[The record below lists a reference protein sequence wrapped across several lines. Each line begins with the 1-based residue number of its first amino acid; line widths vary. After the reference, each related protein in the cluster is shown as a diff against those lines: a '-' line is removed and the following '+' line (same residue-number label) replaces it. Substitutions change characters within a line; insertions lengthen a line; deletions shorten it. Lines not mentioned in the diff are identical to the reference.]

1 MILAAGL
8 LGLAALAWIYVG
20 RMAEM
25 PAHAAT
31 AVAMPGMDGAAWVVW
46 LAGMWAVMMVAM
58 MVPSATP
65 TILLFA
71 AISRRRRLQGQPAVS
86 AAVFTLG
93 YLLVWTLYAAAA
105 AGAQWQLHRLAL
117 LSPAM
122 AAASPL
128 LGGGLLIAAGLYQWM
143 PLKGRCLSQCRSPLG
158 FFSAE
163 WREGAGGA
171 LLMGMR
177 HGSLLRRL
185 LLDAHGV
192 AVRERSH
199 ERALGGGDRRFRAGG
214 EAGAG
219 GRMLGRM
226 AGVALVG
233 WGLWLVLA
241 YAARDLSSTRSPR
254 TLIAFLRQP
263 IPQPPRG

>member
-1 MILAAGL
+1 MPAAALRRDRLVLVAGL

-20 RMAEM
+20 RMAET
-25 PAHAAT
+25 PARAT
-31 AVAMPGMDGAAWVVW
+31 MTLTMPGMEGQPGFAW

-105 AGAQWQLHRLAL
+105 AGAQWELHRMAL

-128 LGGGLLIAAGLYQWM
+128 LGGGVLIAAGLYQWM
-143 PLKGRCLSQCRSPLG
+143 PLKSRCLTRCHSPLG
-158 FFSAE
+158 FFAAE

-177 HGSLLRRL
+177 HGTFCVGCCWMLMALLFVSGVMNVLWVAAIAAYVLVERL
-185 LLDAHGV
+185 V
-192 AVRERSH
+192 P
-199 ERALGGGDRRFRAGG
+199 
-214 EAGAG
+214 G
-219 GRMLGRM
+219 GRTLGRA
-226 AGVALVG
+226 AGLVLVA
-233 WGLWLVLA
+233 WGLWLVA
-241 YAARDLSSTRSPR
+241 
-254 TLIAFLRQP
+254 
-263 IPQPPRG
+263 

>member
-1 MILAAGL
+1 MPAAELRRDRMALVVGL

-20 RMAEM
+20 RMAET
-25 PAHAAT
+25 PAHPAMT
-31 AVAMPGMDGAAWVVW
+31 LTMPGMVAQPGFVW

-58 MVPSATP
+58 MVPSASP

-71 AISRRRRLQGQPAVS
+71 AISRRRRVQGQPAVS

-105 AGAQWQLHRLAL
+105 AGAQWQLHRMAL

-122 AAASPL
+122 AAATPL

-143 PLKGRCLSQCRSPLG
+143 PLKGRCLTRCHSPLG
-158 FFSAE
+158 FFAAE

-177 HGSLLRRL
+177 HGTFCVGCCWMLMALLFVSGVMNVLWVAAIAAYVLVERL
-185 LLDAHGV
+185 V
-192 AVRERSH
+192 P
-199 ERALGGGDRRFRAGG
+199 
-214 EAGAG
+214 G
-219 GRMLGRM
+219 GRTLGRT
-226 AGVALVG
+226 AGLAMVA
-233 WGLWLVLA
+233 WGLWLVA
-241 YAARDLSSTRSPR
+241 
-254 TLIAFLRQP
+254 
-263 IPQPPRG
+263 

>member
-1 MILAAGL
+1 MPTAALRRDRVILVAGL

-25 PAHAAT
+25 PAHAT
-31 AVAMPGMDGAAWVVW
+31 TTLAMPGMEEQPGLVW

-105 AGAQWQLHRLAL
+105 AGAQWQLHRMAL

-122 AAASPL
+122 AAATPL

-143 PLKGRCLSQCRSPLG
+143 PLKGRCLTRCHSPLG
-158 FFSAE
+158 FFAAE

-177 HGSLLRRL
+177 HGSFCVGCCWMLMALLFVSGVMNVLWVATIAAYVLVERL
-185 LLDAHGV
+185 V
-192 AVRERSH
+192 P
-199 ERALGGGDRRFRAGG
+199 
-214 EAGAG
+214 G
-219 GRMLGRM
+219 GRMLGRT
-226 AGVALVG
+226 AGLALVA

-241 YAARDLSSTRSPR
+241 
-254 TLIAFLRQP
+254 
-263 IPQPPRG
+263 